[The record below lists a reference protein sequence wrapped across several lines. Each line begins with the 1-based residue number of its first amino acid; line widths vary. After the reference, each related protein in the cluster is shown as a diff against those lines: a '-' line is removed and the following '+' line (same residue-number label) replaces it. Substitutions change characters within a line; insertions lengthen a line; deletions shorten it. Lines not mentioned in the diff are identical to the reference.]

1 MMKKRPYTSP
11 LLRIIS
17 LNDEQLLCQSAR
29 GRILTVNNNQSDS
42 WGSSNERSASNSIWD
57 ED

>member
-1 MMKKRPYTSP
+1 MKKRPYTSP

-17 LNDEQLLCQSAR
+17 LNDEQLLCQSACE
-29 GRILTVNNNQSDS
+29 RILNVNNNQSDS

>member
-1 MMKKRPYTSP
+1 MIKKRQYKSP
-11 LLRIIS
+11 LLRIIT

-29 GRILTVNNNQSDS
+29 GRSLGVSNTQTDS
-42 WGSSNERSASNSIWD
+42 WGSSNERSASSSIWD

>member
-1 MMKKRPYTSP
+1 MKKRPYTSP

-29 GRILTVNNNQSDS
+29 ERILTVNNNQSDS
-42 WGSSNERSASNSIWD
+42 WGSSNERSASSSIWD